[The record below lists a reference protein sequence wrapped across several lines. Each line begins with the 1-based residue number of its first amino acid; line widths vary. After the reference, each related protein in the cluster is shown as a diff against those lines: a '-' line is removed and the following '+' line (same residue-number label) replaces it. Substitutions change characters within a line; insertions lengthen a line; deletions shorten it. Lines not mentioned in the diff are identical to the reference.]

1 MSSVV
6 LVVQLP
12 SRVQLYNPKDCSTP
26 GLPVPHHFPKFAQ
39 VHVHY
44 IGDAIQPSH
53 PLMPS
58 FLLPSIIPSIRDF
71 SNELSVCIRWPKYW
85 SFSFSISPSNE
96 YSGLLSFKFDR
107 FDLPAVQG
115 TPRSLLQHHSLK
127 ATNSLALCLLYGSAP
142 TTVSDQREDH
152 SLDYTDLCQQ
162 CLWLTSLVAQT
173 VKHLSTKWETRV
185 QSLGWD
191 DPLEKEM
198 AIHSSTLAWK
208 IP

>member
-198 AIHSSTLAWK
+198 AIHSSTIAWK

>member
-1 MSSVV
+1 M
-6 LVVQLP
+6 
-12 SRVQLYNPKDCSTP
+12 
-26 GLPVPHHFPKFAQ
+26 
-39 VHVHY
+39 
-44 IGDAIQPSH
+44 
-53 PLMPS
+53 
-58 FLLPSIIPSIRDF
+58 
-71 SNELSVCIRWPKYW
+71 
-85 SFSFSISPSNE
+85 
-96 YSGLLSFKFDR
+96 LSFKFDR

-198 AIHSSTLAWK
+198 AIHSGILA
-208 IP
+208 

>member
-58 FLLPSIIPSIRDF
+58 SPSAFNLSQHQGLFQWVVCLHQMTKILELQFQHQSIQWVFRVAFLQIWQVWSSCCPRNSQESSPAPQFEGNKFFGTLPSLWF
-71 SNELSVCIRWPKYW
+71 SSHDCEWPT
-85 SFSFSISPSNE
+85 
-96 YSGLLSFKFDR
+96 R
-107 FDLPAVQG
+107 
-115 TPRSLLQHHSLK
+115 RS
-127 ATNSLALCLLYGSAP
+127 
-142 TTVSDQREDH
+142 
-152 SLDYTDLCQQ
+152 
-162 CLWLTSLVAQT
+162 
-173 VKHLSTKWETRV
+173 
-185 QSLGWD
+185 
-191 DPLEKEM
+191 
-198 AIHSSTLAWK
+198 
-208 IP
+208 

>member
-198 AIHSSTLAWK
+198 AIHSSTIVWK

>member
-39 VHVHY
+39 VHVHC

-58 FLLPSIIPSIRDF
+58 FLLPSIVPSIRDF

-85 SFSFSISPSNE
+85 SFSFSISPPNE
-96 YSGLLSFKFDR
+96 YSGLISFQLDR

-142 TTVSDQREDH
+142 TTMSDQREDH

-162 CLWLTSLVAQT
+162 SNVSGWLPWWLRQ
-173 VKHLSTKWETRV
+173 
-185 QSLGWD
+185 
-191 DPLEKEM
+191 
-198 AIHSSTLAWK
+198 
-208 IP
+208 